1 MPTPEE
7 IAATEKAAADA
18 KAAEEAKK
26 AAKAKEDADK
36 ATKIR
41 EDADKA
47 AKIKKDEDALK
58 SFEDYLET
66 LPEDQRKK
74 FDEHVAGLKS
84 ALVAERALNKDSKT
98 AAVRLKEL
106 EDAETKRKEAAM
118 TEKER
123 QDTKIATLESEKLA
137 LSQKIVESDKK
148 AAVAKIAKELTFID
162 PGDAFSMID
171 LSKITV
177 VDTDALVTIKGL
189 LEALAKAKPYLLE
202 GDKGDGLGTPRGKGP
217 KKPKEKDDKPLKPTI
232 RF

>member
-36 ATKIR
+36 AAKIK

-47 AKIKKDEDALK
+47 TKAKEDALK
-58 SFEDYLET
+58 TFEEYLET

-84 ALVAERALNKDSKT
+84 ALVTERALNRDGKT

-123 QDTKIATLESEKLA
+123 QDAKIATLESEKLA

-177 VDTDALVTIKGL
+177 VDTDALVMIKGL

-202 GDKGDGLGTPRGKGP
+202 SDRGDGLGTPRGKGP